1 MTEETMMERVM
12 TYVDG
17 ELDPAAAAAFE
28 REIEADAKLRAAVE
42 RERLLRARLAAAFD
56 EALDEPVP
64 ERLRALL
71 TPAAEP
77 AMPAA
82 APVAAP
88 VADLAAARAAKRERA
103 GWGWAQWG
111 GMAASL
117 ALGLV
122 IGPRLIGDAPEL
134 ERMADGGLRAGG
146 ALAAA
151 LDRQPS
157 GERGAAAQVAL
168 SFVEQGGAYCR
179 AFTLSGGGAAGVA
192 CRADGAWRVQQL
204 ELGGAAPSGEYR
216 MAATALPP
224 ALLQAIDAMR
234 AGDALDAGAER
245 AARERGWRR

>member
-28 REIEADAKLRAAVE
+28 REIESDAKLRAAVE
-42 RERLLRARLAAAFD
+42 RERLLRARLSAAFD

-71 TPAAEP
+71 APAAEAVP
-77 AMPAA
+77 ASV
-82 APVAAP
+82 PVAPTP
-88 VADLAAARAAKRERA
+88 VADLAAARAARRERA

-122 IGPRLIGDAPEL
+122 VGPRLIGDAPEL

-168 SFVEQGGAYCR
+168 SFVEQGGTYCR
-179 AFTLSGGGAAGVA
+179 AFTLSGGGSAGVA
-192 CRADGAWRVQQL
+192 CRTGEAWQVRQL
-204 ELGGAAPSGEYR
+204 ERAGAAQSGEYR

-224 ALLQAIDAMR
+224 SLLQAIDAMR
-234 AGDALDAGAER
+234 AGDTLDAGAER
-245 AARERGWRR
+245 AAREKGWKR